1 MGEGEEEGPYKG
13 LGPPT
18 TLNTNLNLYTGDV
31 SFDDSFQY
39 FSPNDSFN
47 NSNDMR

>member
-13 LGPPT
+13 LGPP
-18 TLNTNLNLYTGDV
+18 LSHNSNLNSYTDV
-31 SFDDSFQY
+31 SFDDSLQY
-39 FSPNDSFN
+39 YSPNNSFN